1 MKAGHDAIVRSWAS
15 LLEEQTIEQAKR
27 TARCGAVSGPVALM
41 ADAHLGLGATVG
53 SVIPTRSAII
63 PAAVGVDIGCGMIA
77 SELTLS
83 AADLPDN
90 LEPILGEWAL
100 NIPAGIGKRATRGGR
115 RSGEWMRANPLPDA
129 GRVSKPGKAADQL
142 GTLGGG
148 NHFAEMCLDENER
161 VWVVVHSG
169 SRGVGNELARGHIA
183 SARKLHFEEALED
196 SSLAYFVQGTAEFD
210 AYVADMLWAQDYAL
224 FNRELMMD
232 QAIRAVARATI
243 GLGALPEG
251 ASLPIE
257 LRRIQCHHNY
267 AALEVHSGE
276 ELWVTRKGAIR
287 AGIGDLGII
296 PGSMG
301 QRSYIVSGLGSTAS
315 YCSASHG
322 AGRLMSRKKARR
334 ELGGSAS
341 TWHKM
346 DGVTWQD
353 SDADRLVDEA
363 PAAYKPIDQ
372 VMNDQRD
379 LVRIEHELKA
389 VLNYK
394 GVT

>member
-1 MKAGHDAIVRSWAS
+1 
-15 LLEEQTIEQAKR
+15 
-27 TARCGAVSGPVALM
+27 
-41 ADAHLGLGATVG
+41 
-53 SVIPTRSAII
+53 
-63 PAAVGVDIGCGMIA
+63 
-77 SELTLS
+77 
-83 AADLPDN
+83 
-90 LEPILGEWAL
+90 
-100 NIPAGIGKRATRGGR
+100 
-115 RSGEWMRANPLPDA
+115 
-129 GRVSKPGKAADQL
+129 
-142 GTLGGG
+142 
-148 NHFAEMCLDENER
+148 
-161 VWVVVHSG
+161 
-169 SRGVGNELARGHIA
+169 
-183 SARKLHFEEALED
+183 
-196 SSLAYFVQGTAEFD
+196 
-210 AYVADMLWAQDYAL
+210 
-224 FNRELMMD
+224 
-232 QAIRAVARATI
+232 
-243 GLGALPEG
+243 
-251 ASLPIE
+251 
-257 LRRIQCHHNY
+257 
-267 AALEVHSGE
+267 
-276 ELWVTRKGAIR
+276 
-287 AGIGDLGII
+287 DLGII